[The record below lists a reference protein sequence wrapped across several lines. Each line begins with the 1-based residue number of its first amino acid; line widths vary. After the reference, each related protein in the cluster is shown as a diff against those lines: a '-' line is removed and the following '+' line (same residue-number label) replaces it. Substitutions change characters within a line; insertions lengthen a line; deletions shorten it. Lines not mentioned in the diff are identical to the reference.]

1 MVRNFCERV
10 QWEGIEPIWTVR
22 QLQLPTKGSQSGVE
36 NLVFMLSVSRHLQ
49 KDYLPASVDDKTL
62 GKNSPG
68 TSGLEIK
75 NYGTRVGHEHS
86 FETTHAEVLSI
97 VCDQLANRVVMF
109 RLGRIVCDVM
119 IRVKTGGV

>member
-1 MVRNFCERV
+1 M

-22 QLQLPTKGSQSGVE
+22 QLQLPTKGSQGGVE
-36 NLVFMLSVSRHLQ
+36 NFVFMLSVGRHLQ
-49 KDYLPASVDDKTL
+49 KEYLAASVDDKTL

-75 NYGTRVGHEHS
+75 NCGNRVGHEHS
-86 FETTHAEVLSI
+86 FETTDTEVLSI

-109 RLGRIVCDVM
+109 RLGRIVCDAM
-119 IRVKTGGV
+119 IRVETGEV